1 MSSSSLPPSILN
13 VPTLAIPVDDVDE
26 EIFLLYT
33 RKLGL
38 VETNSRTSSS
48 EGAAKTLP
56 PGLGF
61 LDTTKEVIVVPL
73 LIEPSENTS
82 SPTKSKN
89 GKISKKKTG
98 RGGGPLLPKELEV
111 MVCQDLQALRHRKG
125 DTGESRTWRFTGH
138 NEDDCVTHHHF
149 YPSLR
154 RIGPLA
160 HLVSP
165 QSTQTRSMLENP
177 THPPT
182 YPPNSI
188 HLAHHFL
195 KDHYFPSPLHPPL
208 FPSLS
213 HLRVLELGSGTGFL
227 GCALAPFFG
236 HWTFTDQFESLAL
249 IQRTLNKNQANDL
262 ALMDPR
268 RVEVQELDWVEEA
281 KDSSSNSNSTNYP
294 NESQKNREDLEPHLI
309 IASDCIYNPSL
320 AKPLARTIAKRA
332 IKGKTVVLVASELR
346 DQDALEIFLAE
357 WIELNFEVRRLVFD
371 QNSKGP
377 GLGGN
382 EFVVWI
388 GWKV

>member
-26 EIFLLYT
+26 EIFLIYT

-38 VETNSRTSSS
+38 AETDSRTSSS
-48 EGAAKTLP
+48 EGAAKTFP

-61 LDTTKEVIVVPL
+61 LDSSKEVIVVPL

-82 SPTKSKN
+82 SSTKSNN
-89 GKISKKKTG
+89 GRRSKKKTG
-98 RGGGPLLPKELEV
+98 AGGVPLLPKELEV

-125 DTGESRTWRFTGH
+125 DTGSVLWR
-138 NEDDCVTHHHF
+138 
-149 YPSLR
+149 
-154 RIGPLA
+154 I
-160 HLVSP
+160 
-165 QSTQTRSMLENP
+165 
-177 THPPT
+177 
-182 YPPNSI
+182 SI
-188 HLAHHFL
+188 HLAHHIL

-227 GCALAPFFG
+227 GCALAPFVG
-236 HWTFTDQFESLAL
+236 HWTFTDQYESLQL
-249 IQRTLNKNQANDL
+249 IQRTLSKNQANDV
-262 ALMDPR
+262 ALMDPKR
-268 RVEVQELDWVEEA
+268 FEVQELDWVEEA
-281 KDSSSNSNSTNYP
+281 RDSSSNSNSTKPP
-294 NESQKNREDLEPHLI
+294 NELQSREDLEPHLI

-357 WIELNFEVRRLVFD
+357 WIELDFEVRRLVFD
-371 QNSKGP
+371 QDSKRR

-382 EFVVWI
+382 EFVVWV
-388 GWKV
+388 GWKI

>member
-26 EIFLLYT
+26 EIFLIYT

-38 VETNSRTSSS
+38 AETDSRTSSS
-48 EGAAKTLP
+48 EGAAKTFP

-61 LDTTKEVIVVPL
+61 LDSSKEVIVVPL

-82 SPTKSKN
+82 SSTKSNN
-89 GKISKKKTG
+89 GRRSKKKTG
-98 RGGGPLLPKELEV
+98 AGGVPLLPKELEV

-125 DTGESRTWRFTGH
+125 DTGESRMWSILRAITAMIALLIITSIRLCVGSVLWR
-138 NEDDCVTHHHF
+138 
-149 YPSLR
+149 
-154 RIGPLA
+154 I
-160 HLVSP
+160 
-165 QSTQTRSMLENP
+165 
-177 THPPT
+177 
-182 YPPNSI
+182 SI
-188 HLAHHFL
+188 HLAHHIL

-227 GCALAPFFG
+227 GCALAPFVG
-236 HWTFTDQFESLAL
+236 HWTFTDQYESLPL
-249 IQRTLNKNQANDL
+249 IQRTLSKNQANDV
-262 ALMDPR
+262 ALMDPKR
-268 RVEVQELDWVEEA
+268 FEVQELDWVEEA
-281 KDSSSNSNSTNYP
+281 RDSSSNSNSTKPP
-294 NESQKNREDLEPHLI
+294 NELQSREDLEPHLI

-357 WIELNFEVRRLVFD
+357 WIELDFEVRRLVFD
-371 QNSKGP
+371 QNSKRR

-382 EFVVWI
+382 EFVVWV
-388 GWKV
+388 GWKI